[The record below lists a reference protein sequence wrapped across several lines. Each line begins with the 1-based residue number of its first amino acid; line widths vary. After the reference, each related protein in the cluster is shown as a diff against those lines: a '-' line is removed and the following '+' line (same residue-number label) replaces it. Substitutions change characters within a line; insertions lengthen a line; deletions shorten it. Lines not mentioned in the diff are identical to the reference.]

1 SCPYTTLFR
10 SQQDT
15 PHKVCALGHARLQQ
29 VLRGHERRHV
39 GNVGVLG
46 GHRKE
51 SADAVN
57 HRSTG
62 GYFVLPY
69 ESERACHPERRRREG
84 PDGRVGER
92 SRCGGAIPVA
102 RCGGGGW

>member
-1 SCPYTTLFR
+1 M
-10 SQQDT
+10 
-15 PHKVCALGHARLQQ
+15 
-29 VLRGHERRHV
+29 
-39 GNVGVLG
+39 
-46 GHRKE
+46 
-51 SADAVN
+51 AVN

-92 SRCGGAIPVA
+92 SQCGGAIPVA
-102 RCGGGGW
+102 RCGGGGWWDARGRQAGGV